1 MSSRRLLSTAEV
13 AEMLQIPVASL
24 HTQRYRGEHPGVLGF
39 RVGRHV
45 RFDPTDLSSWLDQQK
60 GKGPKPV
67 DQRSRSRSRAA
78 AETAAESQQDDH
90 RAGQGSYAWS

>member
-1 MSSRRLLSTAEV
+1 MTSQRLLSTADV

-45 RFDPTDLSSWLDQQK
+45 RFDPADLSNWLDQQK
-60 GKGPKPV
+60 GKGTKSV
-67 DQRSRSRSRAA
+67 DQRNRSTSRAA
-78 AETAAESQQDDH
+78 AQTAAGSQQDDH
-90 RAGQGSYAWS
+90 QPGQGSNAG